1 MNFHVTMQLSQT
13 HVLELLANVIYNWHN
28 RFMNTVMISTKII
41 WLQRDSIQLKNARPH
56 GKVVNKLL
64 LLILA
69 VVKVLTGKLIEIK
82 SFISSNA

>member
-1 MNFHVTMQLSQT
+1 MQLSQT
-13 HVLELLANVIYNWHN
+13 HVLELLANVIYNWRN

-41 WLQRDSIQLKNARPH
+41 WLQRDLIQLKNARPH

-69 VVKVLTGKLIEIK
+69 VVKVLTGKLIEIHSLIRFK
-82 SFISSNA
+82 N

>member
-41 WLQRDSIQLKNARPH
+41 WLQRDSIQLKNARLH

-64 LLILA
+64 LLTLA

-82 SFISSNA
+82 SLISYKN

>member
-1 MNFHVTMQLSQT
+1 
-13 HVLELLANVIYNWHN
+13 
-28 RFMNTVMISTKII
+28 MISTKII